1 VGGINADA
9 SCLPEVLFW
18 VMTIQTVSNSAKD
31 PGVTELGH
39 RLVADEELAP

>member
-1 VGGINADA
+1 MFTRG
-9 SCLPEVLFW
+9 SFW

>member
-1 VGGINADA
+1 MQMLHVYPRFF
-9 SCLPEVLFW
+9 C